1 MAAIER
7 LGVPTVDLWGQPW
20 AATLPRAGCDEPAV
34 ARLAAEHLFERG
46 FSRFA
51 FVGVAGM
58 GWSAA
63 RGAAFARLVEE
74 RGGTCDRFEF
84 RRSLLAGPPPPSHLA
99 RLRDWLLRLPRPL
112 GVMAVNDFHAAVVA
126 TACGAA
132 GLAVPEQ
139 VAIIGVD
146 DDLPIC
152 ELATP
157 PLSSVVVDHQGV
169 GRAAARLLERLM
181 AGEPIDPGPVSVP
194 PVGVVTR
201 QSTACLAVED
211 SLVAAALTLIRGAAP
226 GRLVIADL
234 AGELNCSRAWL
245 TRAFRVHVGH
255 GIHEEILRVRLQE
268 ARRLLDETDLTL
280 DAVAHRTGFEHPETL
295 GRVFRRKLGLSPG
308 AYRRQQGNRPRPAGG
323 GGVYL
328 SLCGWVLR
336 VLTRLVEAFGSSVDS
351 ETFHHNQPPSVCPPG
366 SRGSSKRTFRGRH
379 LHAGDGRA
387 LGGPGRQRPDHAP
400 AQRRQ
405 WNQHVLVG
413 CEHDRRPYDQSDF
426 RGGVSGDR
434 RRWSRW

>member
-1 MAAIER
+1 MRKVGTTQPRVPLGPAARQPTDLPAPRRVALLVESTTGSARGQLRGIAAYLREQGFRWSIDHEPRRLSAGPPAWLARWRGDGIIARVHSPKTMAAIER

-181 AGEPIDPGPVSVP
+181 AGEPVDPGPVSVP

-211 SLVAAALTLIRGAAP
+211 SLVSAALTLIRGAAP

-280 DAVAHRTGFEHPETL
+280 DAVARRTGFEHPETL

-323 GGVYL
+323 G
-328 SLCGWVLR
+328 
-336 VLTRLVEAFGSSVDS
+336 A
-351 ETFHHNQPPSVCPPG
+351 
-366 SRGSSKRTFRGRH
+366 
-379 LHAGDGRA
+379 
-387 LGGPGRQRPDHAP
+387 
-400 AQRRQ
+400 
-405 WNQHVLVG
+405 
-413 CEHDRRPYDQSDF
+413 
-426 RGGVSGDR
+426 
-434 RRWSRW
+434 